1 MYIEKIL
8 SFVKKD
14 NEFWEK
20 FKNIIKKGF
29 DSEQVCNEKYLKA
42 KLKSHNGKINADSHN
57 CKLPKEDS

>member
-1 MYIEKIL
+1 M
-8 SFVKKD
+8 KKD

-42 KLKSHNGKINADSHN
+42 KLKSHNGKINADSHI